1 MLETMYDLEFEDA
14 NRTTWFLVRQVNNF
28 MSRALWHSLRK
39 HRVNPEQLIVLWI
52 CHDYPGQKTLAE
64 TSRLMSL
71 TPQTMTGLINRMETD
86 GLVLR
91 VPRRTGQSFTEIKLT
106 SKGEEVYS
114 RGVPI
119 LKAAF
124 KGAPDWL
131 TASQVKTLNKLLR
144 ILRDGL
150 AEDLYIEVEP
160 VRGWDSKGGE
170 EQSCETAHRT
180 SIETANS
187 GC

>member
-28 MSRALWHSLRK
+28 MSRALQHSLRK
-39 HRVNPEQLIVLWI
+39 QRVNPEQLIALWI
-52 CHDYPGQKTLAE
+52 WRDYPEQKTPAE
-64 TSRLMSL
+64 ISRLMSL
-71 TPQTMTGLINRMETD
+71 TPQTVTGLINRMETD

-91 VPRRTGQSFTEIKLT
+91 VPKRKGKPFTEIKLT
-106 SKGEEVYS
+106 AKGEMVYS
-114 RGVPI
+114 RGISI

-131 TASQVKTLNKLLR
+131 TASQVETLNSLLR

-150 AEDLYIEVEP
+150 AEDLHIEVEP
-160 VRGWDSKGGE
+160 VRGW
-170 EQSCETAHRT
+170 
-180 SIETANS
+180 
-187 GC
+187 